1 MPLFGTFGPDFPEA
15 CAAPEQANCS
25 LMASLSP
32 EARKRWMAHLL
43 AVLAFFLIATAYFNP
58 VLGGKILVQGDTF
71 KYVAMSHEIQQHRA
85 QYGEEPLW
93 TNSTFGGMPAYQIS
107 MKTPGNLFV
116 FFRKIV
122 PRPISFCFV
131 AMLGAYV
138 LLLSFG
144 MNRWVAV
151 GGAIAYG
158 LSTYFISFIEAG
170 HNSKSDAV
178 AYMPFVI
185 AGLNYLF
192 KGRYGI
198 GVLLTVIAMTLQI
211 TVNHL
216 QITYYMFILIGIW
229 GIAEGI
235 QAFRQGTVLRY
246 VKALA
251 LFGLISALAL
261 GANATRIL
269 TTMEYAPWT
278 IRGASELSIPAGQS
292 GAETPKH
299 NTSGLDRDYTFD
311 WSYGVGET
319 LTLLFPNYAGGA
331 SQHNFAAE
339 ENSRSVEMLR
349 RMMSSGRS
357 EQEVQSLAQ
366 LASKYWGN
374 MSFTGGPIYLGAIV
388 IFLFFTGCLSAPKR
402 YQWWLI
408 AATVVSIFLA
418 WGKNFSAFN
427 YFLFDHFPMY
437 NKFRTVM
444 MAMVIAD
451 LTIVVL
457 AGFGLQ
463 YLLFGN
469 ESPSTKRRILLYSGG
484 AVLLLALIPL
494 SAGLTFTPASFRE
507 AGILAENPDLAG
519 YFDAIHQDRVSMIRL
534 DAFRSLA
541 FIGVAFGL
549 LWIAAANSVKPVYAM
564 LGISAL
570 ILVDLLS
577 IDLQYLNSDN
587 FQDKGFYEA
596 SLRQSIPV
604 IPDEDPHFRVLNV
617 NIRLDQDGMTPFAYH
632 AVSGYHGAKSRR
644 YQDLISENQY
654 SFPLPILN
662 MLNTRYVIGR
672 NNKIQRN
679 PAALGNAWTV
689 DSLIW
694 AGSADEEMAATKIFD
709 PARAAIVRE
718 EDRSVVGELAASLT
732 GASGT
737 NQPGQIELTA
747 YKANELT
754 YRVNN
759 PNPVFAVF
767 SEMYYR
773 GNEDWIAYLDGQPAD
788 HIRVNYILRGMPLP
802 AGQHELVFRFDPPS
816 FHTGVKLSLASSVLL
831 WLLAAGGLYLGWKNR
846 EGEVNAS

>member
-1 MPLFGTFGPDFPEA
+1 
-15 CAAPEQANCS
+15 
-25 LMASLSP
+25 MAFLSP
-32 EARKRWMAHLL
+32 EVRKSWMYHLL
-43 AVLAFFLIATAYFNP
+43 AVLAFFLISTAYFNP

-71 KYVAMSHEIQQHRA
+71 KYVAMSHEIQQHREK
-85 QYGEEPLW
+85 YGEEPLW

-116 FFRKIV
+116 FFRKII
-122 PRPISFCFV
+122 PRPISFCFI
-131 AMLGAYV
+131 AMLGSYV
-138 LLLSFG
+138 MLISFG
-144 MNRWVAV
+144 MNRWVAI
-151 GGAIAYG
+151 GGALAYG

-192 KGRYGI
+192 RGRYGL
-198 GVLLTVIAMTLQI
+198 GVLITVIAMTLEV

-216 QITYYMFILIGIW
+216 QITYYMFMLIGFW
-229 GIAEGI
+229 SIAEGI
-235 QAFRQGTVLRY
+235 MAFRQGKLVGFG
-246 VKALA
+246 KAIGLFAIISGLA
-251 LFGLISALAL
+251 I

-269 TTMEYAPWT
+269 TTLEYAPWT
-278 IRGASELSIPAGQS
+278 IRGASELTVPAGS
-292 GAETPKH
+292 IDGEVPSH
-299 NTSGLDRDYTFD
+299 STSGLDRDYTFD

-331 SQHNFAAE
+331 SQHNFAAD
-339 ENSRSVEMLR
+339 ENSASVEMLR
-349 RMMSSGRS
+349 RMMSAGTS

-388 IFLFFTGCLSAPKR
+388 IFLFFVGCFTAPKQYR
-402 YQWWLI
+402 GWLI
-408 AATVVSIFLA
+408 AATIFSIFLA

-427 YFLFDHFPMY
+427 YFLFDYFPMY

-463 YLLFGN
+463 YLLFGDA
-469 ESPSTKRRILLYSGG
+469 TTQKKRKPLLYAGG
-484 AVLLLALIPL
+484 AVLLLALVPL
-494 SAGLTFTPASFRE
+494 SAGVTFTPISFRE
-507 AGILAENPDLAG
+507 AGILADNPELAG
-519 YFDAIHQDRVSMIRL
+519 YFDAIHSDRISMIRL
-534 DAFRSLA
+534 DALRSLA
-541 FIGVAFGL
+541 FIGIAFGL
-549 LWIAAANSVKPVYAM
+549 LWVAVSGKLNARYTM
-564 LGISAL
+564 LGVSVL

-577 IDLQYLNSDN
+577 VDTQYLNKDN
-587 FQDKGFYEA
+587 FQDKGFYENN
-596 SLRQSIPV
+596 LRLGTPV
-604 IPDEDPHFRVLNV
+604 IQDNDPHFRVLNT
-617 NIRLDQDGMTPFAYH
+617 NIRLDQDGMTPYAYH

-644 YQDLISENQY
+644 YQDLISENNY
-654 SFPLPILN
+654 NLPLPILN
-662 MLNTRYVIGR
+662 MLNTRYVVGR

-679 PAALGNAWTV
+679 GAALGNAWTV

-694 AGSADEEMAATKIFD
+694 AKNADEEMAAMKTLD
-709 PARAAIVRE
+709 PAKAAVLRE
-718 EDRSVVGELAASLT
+718 EDRATIGNLALGQPGQA
-732 GASGT
+732 
-737 NQPGQIELTA
+737 PGQIELTG

-759 PNPVFAVF
+759 ANPVFAVF
-767 SEMYYR
+767 SEIYYR
-773 GNEDWIAYLDGQPAD
+773 GNQDWIAYLDGQPAD

-816 FHTGVKLSLASSVLL
+816 FHKGVKISLASSILL

-846 EGEVNAS
+846 NRSEEAA